1 MNNLTKTNWLD
12 SDSGKKKI
20 TSSDIRIQHF
30 DAIYLMGYGLTKTE
44 L

>member
-12 SDSGKKKI
+12 SDSGKKI

-30 DAIYLMGYGLTKTE
+30 DATYLVGYSLTKTE